1 MREQITKS
9 RLARMLAE
17 DKEDMNPETEDAA
30 IRDFQRVAD
39 EYFETEGKVRL
50 SVKKEGGSIAVALSF
65 RAVRVKNFSKL
76 K

>member
-1 MREQITKS
+1 MRELSTKH

-17 DKEDMNPETEDAA
+17 DKEEMNLETEEAA

-39 EYFETEGKVRL
+39 EYFETESKARM
-50 SVKKEGGSIAVALSF
+50 SIKNEGGVISVTLTF
-65 RAVRVKNFSKL
+65 RAVRVKNFTRL

>member
-1 MREQITKS
+1 MREQVTKS

-17 DKEDMNPETEDAA
+17 DKEEMNLETEEAA

-50 SVKKEGGSIAVALSF
+50 SVKKEDGSLVATLNF

>member
-1 MREQITKS
+1 MRELSTKH

-17 DKEDMNPETEDAA
+17 DKEEMNLETEEAA

-39 EYFETEGKVRL
+39 EYFETESKARM
-50 SVKKEGGSIAVALSF
+50 SIKKEGGVISVTLVF
-65 RAVRVKNFSKL
+65 RAVRVKNFTRL

>member
-1 MREQITKS
+1 MRELSTKH

-17 DKEDMNPETEDAA
+17 DKEEMNLETEEAA

-39 EYFETEGKVRL
+39 ESFETESKARM
-50 SVKKEGGSIAVALSF
+50 SIKKEGGVISVTLTF
-65 RAVRVKNFSKL
+65 RAVRVKNFTRL